1 MGAAALTGNVGD
13 RTLARGINRLSDRT
27 IRAMKQPGLY
37 ADGNGLYVKV
47 TEAGTKSWIFRYRTG
62 KRQHDVGLGG
72 WPLVSLADA
81 REKALAMQRLRI
93 DGRDPLRAKREA
105 GAATAAI
112 ATLWTFEAVGE
123 EYVREQEKQGSWT
136 GRRTAEQWR
145 QSLRDH
151 AFPEIGRLPVA
162 AVDMAAV
169 LRCIRPI
176 WADKRDTA
184 MKVRRRI
191 ETLLAYAMACGYCPR
206 RDNPAAWDGNLEH
219 AGLTG
224 KNEHKAFANIEPAD
238 MPAFMAALHAVPYSA
253 AKALE
258 FVILTA
264 SRAGEAL
271 GARWDEFDLERRVW
285 TVPAERMKKR
295 REHRVALSD
304 AAMALVAGMPHD
316 GDLVFPGST
325 TGGKM
330 NDQRLREALR
340 ATGYKAT
347 VHGFRHTFS
356 TWARETGHSY
366 EVIELS
372 LAHEVGNHVERT
384 YNHNDLLSRRA
395 ALMNEWADHCA
406 GLSGDVA
413 SVVPLRA

>member
-1 MGAAALTGNVGD
+1 
-13 RTLARGINRLSDRT
+13 
-27 IRAMKQPGLY
+27 MKEPGLY

-47 TEAGTKSWIFRYRTG
+47 TKAGTKSWIFRYRTG
-62 KRQHDVGLGG
+62 DRQHDVGLGG
-72 WPLVSLADA
+72 WPMVSLADA
-81 REKALAMQRLRI
+81 REKALAMQRLRLN
-93 DGRDPLRAKREA
+93 GQDPLAAKREA
-105 GAATAAI
+105 GWLRASVS
-112 ATLWTFEAVGE
+112 TLWTFQQVGD
-123 EYVREQEKQGSWT
+123 EYVAEQEKQGSWT
-136 GRRTAEQWR
+136 GRRTAEQWY

-151 AFPEIGRLPVA
+151 AYPEIGRLPVG
-162 AVDMAAV
+162 AVDTAAV
-169 LRCIRPI
+169 LRCIRPV

-191 ETLLAYAMACGYCPR
+191 ETVLTYAMACGYCPR

-224 KNEHKAFANIEPAD
+224 KNEHKAFASIQLAE
-238 MPAFMAALHAVPYSA
+238 MPAFMTALSTVPYSA

-264 SRAGEAL
+264 CRAGEVL
-271 GARWDEFDLERRVW
+271 GARWEEFDLERRVW

-304 AAMALVAGMPHD
+304 AAMALLAGMPRN
-316 GDLVFPGST
+316 GEFVFPGST
-325 TGGKM
+325 TGGRM

-372 LAHEVGNHVERT
+372 LAHDVGTHVERT
-384 YNHNDLLSRRA
+384 YNHNDLLARRA
-395 ALMNEWADHCA
+395 ALMNEWADYCA
-406 GLSGDVA
+406 GIGGGSEK
-413 SVVPLRA
+413 VVQLRTA